1 MSWQLS
7 LTPFKSCTQ
16 SGGAI
21 GWRKMLIPSRLRVR
35 VSSRLPKK
43 NNMENLQIKIIIT
56 DGEKEAI
63 AKLSVDSYKQVKE
76 LHGISLLDD
85 TVDSLLEEIE
95 KSMNKK

>member
-1 MSWQLS
+1 
-7 LTPFKSCTQ
+7 
-16 SGGAI
+16 
-21 GWRKMLIPSRLRVR
+21 
-35 VSSRLPKK
+35 
-43 NNMENLQIKIIIT
+43 MENLQIKIIIT